1 MLNDNSNHFEITIP
15 KNKKKDNALEIKE
28 IKSSEPEKDV
38 INEEIQEINENNEE
52 ESKKMED
59 NHLMKKRGRKNKN
72 EENGNIKGIIHDK
85 FSDDNLKR
93 KAKTHFHN
101 FIIGFLNMK
110 IKKYLSKKYRFGK
123 ISSEITQNITV
134 EYNQKLFDEPIKDIL
149 IRISDKFQ
157 DKEKNKI
164 ILQILK
170 NKVGENDEIVH
181 LLNMKYKDMY
191 NNYYLKSNKETFKDE
206 SYDESYEAHLRKLEN
221 LYGKDYVKNYK
232 RNAEELISFFYKIK
246 KRVRKK
252 KFKGLIM
259 PQLVQLSN
267 NGNINFNYIDLIN
280 KYNNSTGYSKKLIS
294 SSTQTNII
302 LSDDEDE

>member
-1 MLNDNSNHFEITIP
+1 M
-15 KNKKKDNALEIKE
+15 
-28 IKSSEPEKDV
+28 
-38 INEEIQEINENNEE
+38 
-52 ESKKMED
+52 
-59 NHLMKKRGRKNKN
+59 
-72 EENGNIKGIIHDK
+72 
-85 FSDDNLKR
+85 
-93 KAKTHFHN
+93 
-101 FIIGFLNMK
+101 
-110 IKKYLSKKYRFGK
+110 
-123 ISSEITQNITV
+123 